1 MTDALAELG
10 DPASPEAVAL
20 MLELAVDGVYGLR
33 FPQIAE
39 LAGKALRPPGRW
51 AIHPSLPPRPPRWR
65 GAQRCVVASP
75 TRRGTAKERPPWS
88 TGSRTETW
96 P

>member
-1 MTDALAELG
+1 
-10 DPASPEAVAL
+10 
-20 MLELAVDGVYGLR
+20 MLELAVDGVYVR

-39 LAGKALRPPGRW
+39 LAEQALETARPLGDP
-51 AIHPSLPPRPPRWR
+51 PPLPRQPPRWR

-75 TRRGTAKERPPWS
+75 TRRGTAKRRPPWS
-88 TGSRTETW
+88 TGSRTATW